1 MAYRSMKIAKCT
13 LSPAFNHQKQPPE
26 VGHKKGVIKNISKFT
41 EKHLCWICVEFVL
54 DLCWICVGFVLNLCW
69 ICVEFVL
76 NLCWICVEFVLNLC
90 WVQFF
95 NKVAGLMN
103 VTLLERTLRQKYFS
117 LNFAKFWKTSF
128 LQNTSGRLLL
138 NHDNTNGQLKTSK
151 SCYLWKP
158 NYWVEILENIV
169 NFLQQ
174 SWGNLL

>member
-1 MAYRSMKIAKCT
+1 MLLKIFQN
-13 LSPAFNHQKQPPE
+13 SQK
-26 VGHKKGVIKNISKFT
+26 NT
-41 EKHLCWICVEFVL
+41 
-54 DLCWICVGFVLNLCW
+54 
-69 ICVEFVL
+69 CVEFVL
-76 NLCWICVEFVLNLC
+76 NLCWICVEFVLDLC

-174 SWGNLL
+174 SWGDCHLVNVKNGFYSNALHFSCKIELKLLLFMNYVPN